1 MSTRKP
7 TPELTDLEN
16 PEWTAEDFR
25 KARPA
30 REVLPPSLLRKVGVR
45 GPQKTPTKELVSI
58 RLSRNVVESFRASG
72 AGWQTRI
79 DHALKEWLKTHQPA

>member
-1 MSTRKP
+1 MSMRKP
-7 TPELTDLEN
+7 TPEMTDLDN

-30 REVLPPSLLRKVGVR
+30 REILPPSLLHKVGVR

-58 RLSRNVVESFRASG
+58 RLSRNVVESFRSSG
-72 AGWQTRI
+72 AGWQARI
-79 DHALKEWLKTHQPA
+79 DHALKEWLKNH

>member
-1 MSTRKP
+1 M
-7 TPELTDLEN
+7 TDRDN
-16 PEWTAEDFR
+16 PEWTVEDFR

-30 REVLPPSLLRKVGVR
+30 REVLSPTLLRKVGVR

-72 AGWQTRI
+72 DGWQTRI
-79 DHALKEWLKTHQPA
+79 DHALKEWLKNHQPA

>member
-1 MSTRKP
+1 MSARKP
-7 TPELTDLEN
+7 TPEMTDRDN

-30 REVLPPSLLRKVGVR
+30 REVLPPSLLHKVGVR
-45 GPQKTPTKELVSI
+45 GSQKTPTKELVSI